1 MGVMRCTWEL
11 TRPGAKRDQ
20 GRSVTRDSGVAV
32 GLIGIA
38 GLYWLGADQIKV
50 SRLEGIVGA
59 QAVPK
64 GLAVCLAILSALLIA
79 QAAWRGR
86 RAAGAL
92 SVETDAV
99 SGSYAHLRAAGML
112 LIGVGYLALVG
123 TIGYVPAVALLVVA
137 TALYLGQSWSVRLA
151 VLAVGLALLYYLIFV
166 RLLGIPL
173 PRGIWPGVWRALAG

>member
-1 MGVMRCTWEL
+1 M
-11 TRPGAKRDQ
+11 
-20 GRSVTRDSGVAV
+20 
-32 GLIGIA
+32 
-38 GLYWLGADQIKV
+38 

-64 GLAVCLAILSALLIA
+64 SLAVCLAILSALLIA
-79 QAAWRGR
+79 QDLWRAR
-86 RAAGAL
+86 RAGAAG
-92 SVETDAV
+92 VEASEV

-137 TALYLGQSWSVRLA
+137 TALYLGQSLSVRLVA
-151 VLAVGLALLYYLIFV
+151 LAVGLALFYDLMFV

-173 PRGIWPGVWRALAG
+173 PPGIWPGVWRALAG